1 MKSKTITLYNTEIS
15 KIAEL
20 ANDKPKFLNL
30 ISKRNFFNRK
40 GFLERLVIKNI
51 TENSL
56 IIKHITSRD
65 TTVFDFQKFPGM
77 VTLQISTSSFYYLF
91 FAPFLM
97 LFRNFFK
104 SNTVDDVNGELILG
118 IIIFS
123 SILGVIGYLGNKFFI
138 NKTVVRFE
146 KEYAKLN
153 LASPQISSKGDK
165 TTSLKTYFIHNGISK
180 EGPYCIDELKGK
192 ISKETFAW
200 KEGMADWVSAEIFPE
215 LKELFPKMPPLFNI
229 PENLQAGPP
238 DFKLKNVPPIFNP
251 KP

>member
-1 MKSKTITLYNTEIS
+1 MKSKIITLYNTEIS

-30 ISKRNFFNRK
+30 LSKRNFLNK
-40 GFLERLVIKNI
+40 NGLLERLEIQNI
-51 TENSL
+51 TEDL
-56 IIKHITSRD
+56 LTIKHISGKHSI
-65 TTVFDFQKFPGM
+65 VLDFKKFPGK
-77 VTLQISTSSFYYLF
+77 VTLQISKSSFYYVF
-91 FAPFLM
+91 FAPFLI
-97 LFRNFFK
+97 LLRAFSR
-104 SNTVDDVNGELILG
+104 SNTGDDADWSFIMG

-123 SILGVIGYLGNKFFI
+123 SILGLIFYLI
-138 NKTVVRFE
+138 NKSVLNKTGERFE

-153 LASPQISSKGDK
+153 LTSPQIFLQDDK
-165 TTSLKTYFIHNGISK
+165 TTSFKTYFIHNGISK

-192 ISKETFAW
+192 INKETFAW
-200 KEGMADWVSAEIFPE
+200 KEGMADWVLAETLPE
-215 LKELFPKMPPLFNI
+215 LKDLFPKMPPPFNI